1 MSKWRAGCI
10 PESKRVQAPFGARV
24 LSVMCCALTDEF
36 GPGTAS
42 PSGLV
47 QRGGICRAELYC
59 PTAPR
64 GEGGAV
70 RHQRGGKPPEV
81 ADYRSAYYAIWH

>member
-47 QRGGICRAELYC
+47 QRGDMSRGALLSHRSAGGRWCRK
-59 PTAPR
+59 APKG
-64 GEGGAV
+64 GE
-70 RHQRGGKPPEV
+70 KPPEV

>member
-47 QRGGICRAELYC
+47 QRGGYVARSFIVPPL
-59 PTAPR
+59 
-64 GEGGAV
+64 
-70 RHQRGGKPPEV
+70 RGGKVVP
-81 ADYRSAYYAIWH
+81 